1 MKTRIVFTYSI
12 IVLFTCIAL
21 QAYAQCNTSQKEWLD
36 QVLLIEQGTEDNTVK
51 IDHFLQLQKRYQ
63 KCRAVPDSISARI
76 NHRLGD
82 LYRLSGDFEKGIE
95 LTREAVRINRSI
107 TPGAQPAF
115 LAHSYYNLGLYFSL
129 LYFQDQSHAYY
140 DSCIRVATRF
150 PQKSFIAQMA
160 FEQKA
165 FLFFQC
171 GDFQESI
178 ETADQGIYEAR
189 KYDSRLDEALLL
201 MQKIQAELELNRLED
216 SEINSRKVI
225 DIFTQEEGSYY
236 LGNAYALLA
245 NVLSKKNQYSESIRY
260 YKKAYEE
267 NVKLGKWSQS
277 IRDLQDLGFLYH
289 MGMKDGDAAL
299 KCYAKAID
307 LAKQKDDRFALA
319 ALYNNM
325 GSVCHGKKQFK
336 KAVDY
341 FNRALRSLS
350 LQFSDTALLSLPSDE
365 QIKRIGNDQIGMIL
379 LANKGEALLDYH
391 QVNHKTDHLHAALNA
406 FKKFDLAI
414 DYMRW
419 SQSGE
424 QSKLYWRERTKK
436 WYAMALEVCYL
447 LNDPEQAFYFLE
459 KSRAVL
465 LNDRLNELNAKT
477 RLSEEDAAREHQ
489 LRIEALAA
497 EQKLSLVEAATSEY
511 ENLYHQYTEARQMLE
526 NFILALEVKYPV
538 YYQYKYDRSVCSI
551 ETLRSKLLNDNRA
564 VVSYFNGPEAVYAL
578 VVTQDTLSLK
588 RIPYPDGENTAMQML
603 AMTADRHALN
613 QNFNQ
618 YRKWSAEFYNTLFKP
633 LGIRAGYITILQD
646 EYLIPFDALVT
657 NTEGPPHFLLEDHV
671 FSYAYSIS
679 SLLKGKRAGQVAPR
693 TLGVAPVV
701 YNTFPKQVSLQGAD
715 KAMENM
721 KSGNSDVSLILRESA
736 TRQEFIRNLPAF
748 TIVHLFSHASIGEKG
763 DEPLLYLYDST
774 VKVSDLQTL
783 GPLDTR
789 LITLFACNTGTGK
802 NISGE
807 GTFSLARGF
816 AAAGIPATITT
827 LWEIDNMATYSLS
840 SLFFQN
846 VYNGMATDKAL
857 QQAKLDFIKSGDK
870 AYELPYY
877 WAASVLIGNPEQFE
891 VQAESQYAFINKKFS
906 LFVFAALILLT
917 FLYLISSKRYSG
929 FFK

>member
-1 MKTRIVFTYSI
+1 MRTRFVFTYSYI
-12 IVLFTCIAL
+12 FLFTCIGL
-21 QAYAQCNTSQKEWLD
+21 QAYSQCNTTQTEWFGK
-36 QVLLIEQGTEDNTVK
+36 VLLIEQGTEDNAVK
-51 IDHFLQLQKRYQ
+51 IDRFLQLQKRYL
-63 KCRAVPDSISARI
+63 KCHAEPDSIYARI
-76 NHRLGD
+76 SHRLGD

-95 LTREAVRINRSI
+95 LTREAVRINRSK
-107 TPGAQPAF
+107 TPGVQQAF

-129 LYFQDQSHAYY
+129 LYLQDQSHAYY
-140 DSCIRVATRF
+140 DSCIVVATRY

-165 FLFFQC
+165 FLFFQS
-171 GDFQESI
+171 GDYQESI
-178 ETADQGIYEAR
+178 ETADLGIYEAR
-189 KYDSRLDEALLL
+189 KYDSRIDEALLL

-216 SEINSRKVI
+216 SKINSRKVI
-225 DIFTQEEGSYY
+225 DIFTKEGGSYY

-245 NVLSKKNQYSESIRY
+245 NVLSKKSQYNESIRY

-289 MGMKDGDAAL
+289 MEINNADAAL
-299 KCYAKAID
+299 KCYAYAID
-307 LAKQKDDRFALA
+307 LAKQKDDHFTLA

-325 GSVCHGKKQFK
+325 GSVCHGKKQYK
-336 KAVDY
+336 KAIDY
-341 FNRALRSLS
+341 FNRALHSLP
-350 LQFSDTALLSLPSDE
+350 LHFSDTALLALPSNE
-365 QIKRIGNDQIGMIL
+365 QIKWIGNDQIGMIL
-379 LANKGEALLDYH
+379 LANKGEVLLDYYRA
-391 QVNHKTDHLHAALNA
+391 NHNADYLQAALNT

-419 SQSGE
+419 GQSGD

-477 RLSEEDAAREHQ
+477 RLSEEDAAREQQ
-489 LRIEALAA
+489 LRMEAHAV
-497 EQKLSLVEAATSEY
+497 EQRLSLVEITAPAY
-511 ENLYHQYTEARQMLE
+511 ETLYRQYAVARQNLE
-526 NFILALEVKYPV
+526 DFISMLEVKYPV

-564 VVSYFNGPEAVYAL
+564 VVSYFNSHEVVYAL
-578 VVTQDTLSLK
+578 VVTRGTLSFK
-588 RIPYPDGENTAMQML
+588 KIPYPDKKKLAMQIL
-603 AMTADRHALN
+603 AMTADRHVLN
-613 QNFNQ
+613 QNFDQ
-618 YRKWSAEFYNTLFKP
+618 YRKLSVECFNTLFKP
-633 LGIRAGYITILQD
+633 LDVQAEYVTILQD
-646 EYLIPFDALVT
+646 EYFIPFEALVT

-671 FSYAYSIS
+671 FSYAYSVS
-679 SLLKGKRAGQVAPR
+679 SLLNGQRTKQVTPR
-693 TLGVAPVV
+693 TLAVAPVA
-701 YNTFPKQVSLQGAD
+701 YNTSPKLVSLRGAD

-721 KSGNSDVSLILRESA
+721 KSGNSEVSLILREAA
-736 TRQEFIRNLPAF
+736 TRQAFMNSLPAF
-748 TIVHLFSHASIGEKG
+748 NIVHLFSHATVGETG
-763 DEPLLYLYDST
+763 NEPMLYLYDSA

-783 GPLDTR
+783 GSLNTR

-802 NISGE
+802 RISGE

-846 VYNGMATDKAL
+846 IYKGMPTDKAL
-857 QQAKLDFIKSGDK
+857 QQAKIDFIKSGDK
-870 AYELPYY
+870 VYELPYY
-877 WAASVLIGNPEQFE
+877 WAAGVLIGNPEQFK
-891 VQAESQYAFINKKFS
+891 VQEKSHTGFINKKVF
-906 LFVFAALILLT
+906 LFVFVALILLV
-917 FLYLISSKRYSG
+917 FLFSISMRRHSG